1 LDAKIEENTQLTNE
15 IENIELEL
23 NQKENEIQSLQEE
36 IAQKLKDIEE

>member
-1 LDAKIEENTQLTNE
+1 
-15 IENIELEL
+15 LEL